1 MGVNSANR
9 GYIGNNQSDYL
20 SGTLNSRTQYLDE
33 EYLYSEYNDYVRP
46 SQWVSLPG
54 MTAGTQ
60 MVAGVYAIYDNDSN
74 FLSLSAATSTGNYVV
89 DWGDGTTSSASSF
102 ATVNKQYTRTTYA
115 GLTSSVYNGY
125 KTLVITIRPITGNLT
140 GFDFYTSM
148 ASVTVPT
155 NIRTQRTPYW
165 LDIRVA
171 GSNINYFSVRNCQYL
186 EQFEFVGSNNLSSIG
201 AYFWDCFNLQK
212 IVQFDT
218 SKVSAFNQAF
228 AACRKLKTVPLF
240 NTSNA
245 TNMVGMFTG
254 CRSLIDVPLFDTSK
268 ATDINNMFADCLS
281 LVTIP
286 PFNTANV
293 TTMGNMFGGARALKK
308 IPLLNTSKVTDF
320 NNMFIS
326 CLSLQY
332 IPQFDTS
339 NGTNFYRM
347 FYNSGLK
354 YFPKL
359 NLSKATSVS
368 GMFHITQ
375 SLEKVEDLNTPLCT
389 DFSFMFY
396 SSNINQAP
404 NLDTSNATLMNQMF
418 GDTPNIRTIPNYN
431 TSKVTNFSYMFLASG
446 IEYCGMTISPI
457 TGTTAYTTN
466 AFEGMF
472 DRSLIRRVDNIDVSG
487 VSSGSAFNNIFAGMF
502 TSSVY
507 PSNNLTYVGVTG
519 IKHNFEVRNSM
530 MGPTALNDLYTSL
543 ATVGA
548 SGSGTK
554 TIVVSGCWGA
564 SAGLGHNPSIA
575 INKGWTVTT

>member
-89 DWGDGTTSSASSF
+89 DWGDGTTGSASSF
-102 ATVNKQYTRTTYA
+102 TTLSKQYTRTTYA
-115 GLTSSVYNGY
+115 GLTSSIYNGY
-125 KTLVITIRPITGNLT
+125 KTLVITITPSTGNLT
-140 GFDFYTSM
+140 SFDFYNPITT
-148 ASVTVPT
+148 VTVPT

-171 GSNINYFSVRNCQYL
+171 GSSINSFSVRNCQYL
-186 EQFEFVGSNNLSSIG
+186 EQFEFVGSNSLTSLP
-201 AYFWDCFNLQK
+201 AYFWDCINLQK

-218 SKVSAFNQAF
+218 SKVTSFVQTFVN
-228 AACRKLKTVPLF
+228 CRKLKTVPLF
-240 NTSNA
+240 NTSNV
-245 TNMVGMFTG
+245 TSMSSMFQG
-254 CRSLIDVPLFDTSK
+254 CKSLIDVPLFDTS
-268 ATDINNMFADCLS
+268 
-281 LVTIP
+281 
-286 PFNTANV
+286 NV
-293 TTMGNMFGGARALKK
+293 TTMQNMFNTCSSLTTIPAFNTSKVTNMNGMFSDARALKK
-308 IPLLNTSKVTDF
+308 VPLLNTKNVTDF
-320 NNMFIS
+320 NQMFIS
-326 CLSLQY
+326 AQSLQY
-332 IPQFDTS
+332 IPEFNTS

-347 FYNSGLK
+347 FYNSALK
-354 YFPKL
+354 YCPKL
-359 NLSKATSVS
+359 DLSKATSVQS
-368 GMFHITQ
+368 MFHITQ
-375 SLEKVEDLNTPLCT
+375 SLEKIEDLSAPLCT
-389 DFSFMFY
+389 DFSYMFY
-396 SSNINQAP
+396 SSNIHQAP
-404 NLDTSNATLMNQMF
+404 NIDTSNATLMNQMF

-431 TSKVTNFSYMFLASG
+431 TSKVTNFSYMFLVSG
-446 IEYCGMTISPI
+446 IEYCGMTIAPL
-457 TGTTAYTTN
+457 TGTAAYTTN

-472 DRSLIRRVDNIDVSG
+472 DRSSIRRVDNINVSG
-487 VSSGSAFNNIFAGMF
+487 VSSGSGFNNIFLGMF
-502 TSSVY
+502 TSTSY